1 MDVQN
6 EGKISAIAKER
17 HYKRAYNHIKKDFD
31 SLTSDMPYPI
41 QLTIFHAD
49 DEEREA
55 EMMKKEKLNGL
66 MIMKVVFLRSKF
78 IKVLSDQ

>member
-1 MDVQN
+1 
-6 EGKISAIAKER
+6 
-17 HYKRAYNHIKKDFD
+17 
-31 SLTSDMPYPI
+31 MPYPI